1 MDTFHFFVCR
11 NGYGHQKRVFSVV
24 YELIKYKECK
34 RVTIHCN
41 KEIYNKTQSW
51 NLYHTLLV
59 SKKVQFEFEL
69 MENAP
74 QYLKELSIESVHN
87 WLDEINEPCKK
98 IVGTIVIDNDISLL
112 SIFPHAIV
120 MGSFFWKDIVDH
132 EKHSDLIAF
141 ENQLLQNIRPVNI
154 GVKKMAMKNVREMPF
169 FVGLPWF
176 TTPSKCRNLKINERK
191 GVLVTGGGTGEDKDK
206 LVEFASILLSQ
217 GENIFVDSMLHVYS
231 NKELPLFSF
240 KEVDFCRLKAVI
252 CRPGMG
258 ILNDCVAHGIPI
270 FAMEI
275 LSNEELLH
283 NAMKIE
289 ELEIGKKV
297 RNSIDVL
304 TILNQNEL
312 MDKYQQHILE
322 QELEGAAQA
331 AKYLIKGNKYEN

>member
-24 YELIKYKECK
+24 FELIKYEECK
-34 RVTIHCN
+34 QVTIHCN

-51 NLYHTLLV
+51 NFYHTLLV

-98 IVGTIVIDNDISLL
+98 IVGNIVIDNDISLL
-112 SIFPHAIV
+112 SIFPRAIV
-120 MGSFFWKDIVDH
+120 MGSFFWKDIVDQ

-176 TTPSKCRNLKINERK
+176 TTPSKCRNLKIHERN
-191 GVLVTGGGTGEDKDK
+191 GILITGGGTGADKFT
-206 LVEFASILLSQ
+206 LFEFATILLTQGERVYVDSILH
-217 GENIFVDSMLHVYS
+217 DYS

-240 KEVDFCRLKAVI
+240 EETEFCKIKAVI

-258 ILNDCVAHGIPI
+258 ILNDCVSYGIPI
-270 FAMEI
+270 FAIEVS
-275 LSNEELLH
+275 SNKELLH
-283 NAMKIE
+283 NAKRIE
-289 ELEIGKKV
+289 ELGMGSKV
-297 RNSIDVL
+297 NRIEDVL
-304 TILNQNEL
+304 AVINDNPV
-312 MDKYQQHILE
+312 MDKYHQHILE
-322 QELEGAAQA
+322 QEIEGAAQA